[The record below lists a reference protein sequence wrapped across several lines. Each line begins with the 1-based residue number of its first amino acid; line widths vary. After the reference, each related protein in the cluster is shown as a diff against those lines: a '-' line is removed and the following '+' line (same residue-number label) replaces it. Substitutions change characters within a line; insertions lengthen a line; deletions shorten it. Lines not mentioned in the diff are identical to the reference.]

1 MKKIA
6 LILIFILSTYAH
18 AELNINPNKIM
29 SKDTGETVLMR
40 ICKDKKVERVIE
52 LLQKGADP
60 DAQDKKGNT
69 ALIIAVKNNRLE
81 NVKALLEAGA
91 RWDIVN
97 YDKKTA
103 YDIAKEIGNKEII
116 KLLEDYGA
124 W

>member
-6 LILIFILSTYAH
+6 LILIFVLSTYAH
-18 AELNINPNKIM
+18 AEINVNPNKIM
-29 SKDTGETVLMR
+29 DKNTGETVLMR
-40 ICKDKKVERVIE
+40 VCRGNNVEMVIE

-60 DAQDKKGNT
+60 DAQDKDGDT
-69 ALIIAVKNNRLE
+69 ALIIAIKRNKIE

-103 YDIAKEIGNKEII
+103 YDIAKEIGKKEII